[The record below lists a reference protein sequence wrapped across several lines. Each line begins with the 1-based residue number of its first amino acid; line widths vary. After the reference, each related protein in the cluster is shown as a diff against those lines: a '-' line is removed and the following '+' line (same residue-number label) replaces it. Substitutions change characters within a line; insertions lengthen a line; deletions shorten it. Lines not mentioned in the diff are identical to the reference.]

1 MRLLFAA
8 SSGDGIVAE
17 ITVFKRSKIGESRS
31 SGCGKNNSTES
42 RILDSYVLCL
52 LYPGVF
58 FAILMDKQ
66 EKRIAGIDCG
76 SYCGSRCGS
85 CVICEK
91 KRSRFSVCDSCINS
105 DGGLFSGLQ
114 IMYFR

>member
-42 RILDSYVLCL
+42 RILDFICFVFVVSGGILC
-52 LYPGVF
+52 
-58 FAILMDKQ
+58 
-66 EKRIAGIDCG
+66 
-76 SYCGSRCGS
+76 
-85 CVICEK
+85 
-91 KRSRFSVCDSCINS
+91 NT
-105 DGGLFSGLQ
+105 DG
-114 IMYFR
+114 